1 MNKRGLWEHSP
12 LLYLSAHRRGGKTM
26 KRFIAGI
33 ANVDKSL
40 YAIAG
45 IVLACMIILTLFD
58 VILRNF
64 GHPITGS
71 MEFIQYGGAIVFGFS
86 IPYGTM
92 LGAQVI
98 VDIITEKLS
107 PRKKRI
113 LKILTRCVGI
123 FLFLFVAYNFLVYGV
138 DVQKTGERTASFKIP
153 YYPFAFA
160 LSFSF
165 LLQSF
170 TVFCDLIKTIKG
182 ADHE

>member
-1 MNKRGLWEHSP
+1 
-12 LLYLSAHRRGGKTM
+12 M

-33 ANVDKSL
+33 ANINKSL
-40 YAIAG
+40 YVIAG
-45 IVLACMIILTLFD
+45 SVLACMILLTLCD

-98 VDIITEKLS
+98 VDIVTEKLT
-107 PRKKRI
+107 PRKKRTI
-113 LKILTRCVGI
+113 ETITRCIGI
-123 FLFLFVAYNFLVYGV
+123 LLFLFVAYNFLAYGI
-138 DVQKTGERTASFKIP
+138 DVRKTGERTASFKIP
-153 YYPFAFA
+153 YYPFVFA

-170 TVFCDLIKTIKG
+170 TIFCDLLKTVKG

>member
-1 MNKRGLWEHSP
+1 
-12 LLYLSAHRRGGKTM
+12 M

-33 ANVDKSL
+33 ANLDKSL
-40 YAIAG
+40 YVVAG
-45 IVLACMIILTLFD
+45 GVLACMIVLTFFD
-58 VILRNF
+58 VILRNL

-107 PRKKRI
+107 PGKKRVI
-113 LKILTRCVGI
+113 HVITRCIGILI
-123 FLFLFVAYNFLVYGV
+123 FLFIAYNFSLYGL
-138 DVQKTGERTASFKIP
+138 DARRTGERTASFKIP

-160 LSFSF
+160 LSFGF

-170 TVFCDLIKTIKG
+170 TVFCDLLKKVKG
-182 ADHE
+182 ADNE

>member
-1 MNKRGLWEHSP
+1 
-12 LLYLSAHRRGGKTM
+12 M
-26 KRFIAGI
+26 KRFLAGITRVDQSLYVIAG
-33 ANVDKSL
+33 V
-40 YAIAG
+40 
-45 IVLACMIILTLFD
+45 VLACMILLTLCD
-58 VILRNF
+58 VILRNL

-86 IPYGTM
+86 IPYGTL

-98 VDIITEKLS
+98 VDLIIEKLN

-113 LKILTRCVGI
+113 VTILTRCVGI
-123 FLFLFVAYNFLVYGV
+123 LIFLFVAYNFLVYGI

-165 LLQSF
+165 LFQSF
-170 TVFCDLIKTIKG
+170 TIGCDLIKTVKG
-182 ADHE
+182 ADNE

>member
-1 MNKRGLWEHSP
+1 
-12 LLYLSAHRRGGKTM
+12 M

-33 ANVDKSL
+33 ANIDKSL
-40 YAIAG
+40 YVIAG
-45 IVLACMIILTLFD
+45 VVLACMIVLTLFD

-98 VDIITEKLS
+98 VDVVTEKLS
-107 PRKKRI
+107 PGKKRVI
-113 LKILTRCVGI
+113 NVITRCVGI
-123 FLFLFVAYNFLVYGV
+123 LIFLFIAYNFSLYGL
-138 DVQKTGERTASFKIP
+138 DVRRTGERTASFKIP

-170 TVFCDLIKTIKG
+170 TIFCDLIKTVKG
-182 ADHE
+182 ADNE

>member
-1 MNKRGLWEHSP
+1 
-12 LLYLSAHRRGGKTM
+12 M
-26 KRFIAGI
+26 KRFIAGV
-33 ANVDKSL
+33 ANFDKSL
-40 YAIAG
+40 YVIAG
-45 IVLACMIILTLFD
+45 VVLACMIILTVFD
-58 VILRNF
+58 VVLRNF

-107 PRKKRI
+107 PRRKRMVNI
-113 LKILTRCVGI
+113 ITRCIGI
-123 FLFLFVAYNFLVYGV
+123 IIFLFVAYNFFLYGI

-170 TVFCDLIKTIKG
+170 TIFCDLLKAIKG
-182 ADHE
+182 VDDE

>member
-1 MNKRGLWEHSP
+1 
-12 LLYLSAHRRGGKTM
+12 M
-26 KRFIAGI
+26 KRFIASI
-33 ANVDKSL
+33 AAIDKSL
-40 YAIAG
+40 YVIAG
-45 IVLACMIILTLFD
+45 VVLACMIVLTFFD

-98 VDIITEKLS
+98 VDVLTDKLS
-107 PRKKRI
+107 PGKKRVI
-113 LKILTRCVGI
+113 NVITRCVGI
-123 FLFLFVAYNFLVYGV
+123 LIFLFIAYNFSLYGL
-138 DVQKTGERTASFKIP
+138 DAKRTGERTASFKIP

-170 TVFCDLIKTIKG
+170 TILCDLIKTVKG
-182 ADHE
+182 ADNE

>member
-1 MNKRGLWEHSP
+1 
-12 LLYLSAHRRGGKTM
+12 M
-26 KRFIAGI
+26 KRFIAGV
-33 ANVDKSL
+33 ANFDKSL
-40 YAIAG
+40 YVIASV
-45 IVLACMIILTLFD
+45 VLACMIILTVFD
-58 VILRNF
+58 VVLRNF

-107 PRKKRI
+107 PRRKRMI
-113 LKILTRCVGI
+113 NIITRCIGI
-123 FLFLFVAYNFLVYGV
+123 IIFLFVAYNFFLYGI

-170 TVFCDLIKTIKG
+170 TIFCDLLKAIKG
-182 ADHE
+182 VDDE

>member
-1 MNKRGLWEHSP
+1 MD
-12 LLYLSAHRRGGKTM
+12 
-26 KRFIAGI
+26 RFAAG
-33 ANVDKSL
+33 VTSLGKSL

-45 IVLACMIILTLFD
+45 IVLGCMIVLTLFD
-58 VILRNF
+58 VVLRNF

-98 VDIITEKLS
+98 VDIITEKLGS
-107 PRKKRI
+107 RRKRMI
-113 LKILTRCVGI
+113 TIVTRSVGVL
-123 FLFLFVAYNFLVYGV
+123 LFLFVAYNFFVYGI
-138 DVQKTGERTASFKIP
+138 DVRKTGERTASFKIP

-170 TVFCDLIKTIKG
+170 TIVCDLLKKVKG
-182 ADHE
+182 ADNE

>member
-1 MNKRGLWEHSP
+1 
-12 LLYLSAHRRGGKTM
+12 M
-26 KRFIAGI
+26 KRFVASIANIDRSLYVIAG
-33 ANVDKSL
+33 V
-40 YAIAG
+40 
-45 IVLACMIILTLFD
+45 VLACMILLTFFD

-71 MEFIQYGGAIVFGFS
+71 MEFIQYGGCIVFGFS

-98 VDIITEKLS
+98 VDIVTEKLS
-107 PRKKRI
+107 PKKRQI
-113 LKILTRCVGI
+113 IEVITRCVGI
-123 FLFLFVAYNFLVYGV
+123 LLFLFIAYNFYVYGM
-138 DVQKTGERTASFKIP
+138 DVRKTGERTASFKIP

-170 TVFCDLIKTIKG
+170 TIFCDLIKKMKG
-182 ADHE
+182 VENE

>member
-1 MNKRGLWEHSP
+1 
-12 LLYLSAHRRGGKTM
+12 M
-26 KRFIAGI
+26 KRFIAGV
-33 ANVDKSL
+33 ANFDKSL
-40 YAIAG
+40 YVIAG
-45 IVLACMIILTLFD
+45 VVLACMIILTVFD
-58 VILRNF
+58 VVLRNF

-107 PRKKRI
+107 PRRKRMI
-113 LKILTRCVGI
+113 NIITRCIGI
-123 FLFLFVAYNFLVYGV
+123 IIFLFVAYNFFLYGI

-170 TVFCDLIKTIKG
+170 TIFCDLLKAIKG
-182 ADHE
+182 VDDE

>member
-1 MNKRGLWEHSP
+1 
-12 LLYLSAHRRGGKTM
+12 M

-33 ANVDKSL
+33 AAIDKSL
-40 YAIAG
+40 YVIAG
-45 IVLACMIILTLFD
+45 VVLACMIVLTFFD

-98 VDIITEKLS
+98 VDVLTDKLS
-107 PRKKRI
+107 PGKKRVI
-113 LKILTRCVGI
+113 NVITRCVGI
-123 FLFLFVAYNFLVYGV
+123 LIFLFIAYNFSLYGL
-138 DVQKTGERTASFKIP
+138 DAKRTGERTASFKIP

-170 TVFCDLIKTIKG
+170 TILCDLIKKVKG
-182 ADHE
+182 ADNE

>member
-1 MNKRGLWEHSP
+1 MDVSINGE
-12 LLYLSAHRRGGKTM
+12 AIM
-26 KRFIAGI
+26 KRIIAGV

-40 YAIAG
+40 YVVAG
-45 IVLACMIILTLFD
+45 VVLACMILLTLFD
-58 VILRNF
+58 VILRNL

-98 VDIITEKLS
+98 VDLIIEKLG
-107 PRKKRI
+107 PRKKRVI
-113 LKILTRCVGI
+113 QVMTRCIGILI
-123 FLFLFVAYNFLVYGV
+123 FLFIAYNFFTYGV
-138 DVQKTGERTASFKIP
+138 DVRKTGERTASFKIP

-160 LSFSF
+160 LCLSFF
-165 LLQSF
+165 LQSF
-170 TVFCDLIKTIKG
+170 TIFGNLINAAKG